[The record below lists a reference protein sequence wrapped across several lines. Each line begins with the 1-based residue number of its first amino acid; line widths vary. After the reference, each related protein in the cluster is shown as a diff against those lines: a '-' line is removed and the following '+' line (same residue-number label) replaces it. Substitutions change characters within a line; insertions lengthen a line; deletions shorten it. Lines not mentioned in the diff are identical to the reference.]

1 MSVND
6 WLITSTKELQEAG
19 IATARLDCLVL
30 LEDALGVDRASIL
43 ANLDAKLPQKTEVDL
58 NTKIVQRVRHIP
70 LAYIRG
76 KVEFYGR
83 EFVINEHVLVPR
95 PETETMIDEL
105 KAALQMTP
113 YAQLTI
119 IDVGTG
125 SGAIAITAKLEFPDA
140 KVIATDIDPDALR
153 VARQN
158 AKKYA
163 VSVEF
168 LQGNL
173 LRPIIDANLFESP
186 SIVLANLPYVPDHYS
201 INQAADH
208 EPKHAIFGGKDGLD
222 LYRKLWEQIA
232 NLSGKPF
239 LVVTESLPTQHTDM
253 LALAQRANYKLYSSQ
268 DFMQV
273 FKPTAG

>member
-95 PETETMIDEL
+95 PETETIIDEL
-105 KAALQMTP
+105 KAALQKTVP
-113 YAQLTI
+113 HTRPTI
-119 IDVGTG
+119 VDVGTG
-125 SGAIAITAKLEFPDA
+125 SGAIAVTTKLEFSQA
-140 KVIATDIDPDALR
+140 KVIATDIDAEAIKI
-153 VARQN
+153 ARKN
-158 AKKYA
+158 AKKHGA
-163 VSVEF
+163 DITLLSGDL
-168 LQGNL
+168 LQPL
-173 LRPIIDANLFESP
+173 TAKHQSMVI
-186 SIVLANLPYVPDHYS
+186 LANLPYVPERYG
-201 INQAADH
+201 INPAAEH
-208 EPKHAIFGGKDGLD
+208 EPKHAIFSGKDGLN
-222 LYRKLWEQIA
+222 LYRKFWEQIA
-232 NLSGKPF
+232 ALPRQPL
-239 LVVTESLPTQHTDM
+239 LVLTESLPTQHDDM
-253 LALAQRANYKLYSSQ
+253 LDIARHAGFELRGSQ
-268 DFMQV
+268 DFIQV
-273 FKPTAG
+273 FQPAADAG